1 MQLERIHHVAIICS
15 DYPASKRFYTEV
27 LGLRVIAENYR
38 AARDSYK
45 LDLALP
51 DGSQIELF
59 SFPDAP
65 ARLTRPEAQGLRH
78 LSFEVPDVQAAAA
91 ELASKGI
98 AVEPLRTDEF
108 TGRRFTFFADPDGL
122 PLELYEAAPEEDLD
136 ALLLKLEGALHL
148 REVRA
153 SAARLEE
160 LLDDDFHELG
170 VSGTVWTRTAIIEA
184 LRDEAFSERH
194 APAARA
200 SSPERAAQRVRAG
213 ALWNGFAVR
222 AIGDQRHVRP
232 HAQHAKVRHR
242 AFRESLVAQCLDD
255 GGACPHRA

>member
-1 MQLERIHHVAIICS
+1 MQLTRIHHVAIICA
-15 DYPASKRFYTEV
+15 DYARSKRFYAEV
-27 LGLRVIAENYR
+27 LGLRVVAENYR
-38 AARDSYK
+38 AARDSHK

-65 ARLTRPEAQGLRH
+65 ARPTRPEAQGLRH
-78 LSFEVPDVQAAAA
+78 LSFEVHDVQAAAD
-91 ELASKGI
+91 ELAAQGI
-98 AVEPLRTDEF
+98 AVEPLRTDEY

-122 PLELYEAAPEEDLD
+122 PLELYEAAPVEDLD

-170 VSGTVWTRTAIIEA
+170 VSGTEWTRPAIIDA
-184 LRDEAFSERH
+184 LRGEAFSERAISDFRVQRM
-194 APAARA
+194 APDLALVTYRAHRAAI
-200 SSPERAAQRVRAG
+200 PERPEADSLRSS
-213 ALWNGFAVR
+213 LWR
-222 AIGDQRHVRP
+222 LRHGRW
-232 HAQHAKVRHR
+232 RM
-242 AFRESLVAQCLDD
+242 AFHQGTPL
-255 GGACPHRA
+255 